1 MSEFYDYR
9 PPEHYTRRRQTPMI
23 AIALV
28 AVFSALI
35 GGVAG
40 AYLAPTYIFGRILPY
55 PGGVSYSPNYSL
67 PPLQGDGTV
76 IDLLNAGAA
85 AQVAQ
90 RVGPAVVGIVNKSR
104 VSSFFGSYQQESTG
118 SGIIF
123 DKTGLIVTNQH
134 VVENATEIYV
144 VLTDSLQVKAT
155 LLGTD
160 KRTDLA
166 VVKINPM
173 DLPAEYRDLPVAE
186 FGDSSKVVQG
196 ELAIAIGNPLGMQF
210 QRSVTSGIISAV
222 ERTLTLEDLTYKV
235 IQTDAAINSGNSGGA
250 LVNSRGQV
258 IGINQA
264 KIGISGVEGMGFAIP
279 VNVARPI
286 IEDLVRYG
294 KVNRPWL
301 GIQGVA
307 LNAGVAQQYNVSVS
321 KGIYIVEAVANS
333 PALKAGLRRGDAI
346 TKYDGVELSTFDQ
359 LINLIN
365 QTGING
371 TANLEVRRG
380 NSTINISVKLE
391 AAP

>member
-9 PPEHYTRRRQTPMI
+9 PPERYIRRRHTTPMI
-23 AIALV
+23 AIVLI

-35 GGVAG
+35 GGIAG
-40 AYLAPTYIFGRILPY
+40 AYIAPTYIFGRILPY
-55 PGGVSYSPNYSL
+55 PGGAANNPNYML
-67 PPLQGDGTV
+67 PPLQGEGTV
-76 IDLLNAGAA
+76 VDLLAAGAA

-90 RVGPAVVGIVNKSR
+90 RVGPAVVGVLNRSQ

-134 VVENATEIYV
+134 VVENASEIYI
-144 VLTDSLQVKAT
+144 VLSDSLQVKAT
-155 LLGTD
+155 LVGAD

-173 DLPAEYRDLPVAE
+173 DLPAEFRDLPIVE
-186 FGDSSKVVQG
+186 FGDSSQVVQG
-196 ELAIAIGNPLGMQF
+196 ELAIAIGNPLGLQF
-210 QRSVTSGIISAV
+210 QRTVTSGIISAV

-250 LVNSRGQV
+250 LVNSKGQV

-301 GIQGVA
+301 GIKGVA
-307 LNAGVAQQYNVSVS
+307 LSPSTAGQYGVSVTE
-321 KGIYIVEAVANS
+321 GIYIDIVENS
-333 PALKAGLRRGDAI
+333 PAARAGMRRGDVI
-346 TKYDGVELSTFDQ
+346 VKYNGAELKTFDQ
-359 LINLIN
+359 LIEFIN
-365 QTGING
+365 TTGVGG
-371 TANLEVRRG
+371 TAVLEVRRG
-380 NSTINISVKLE
+380 NNTLTFNVKLE
-391 AAP
+391 IAP